1 MHRTVCKSKLH
12 GATIT
17 ETELAYEGSI
27 TLDTDLMEATNI
39 VAWERVQI
47 VNINNGARIETFVIP
62 GKAGSGQPNRPGR
75 FFPQQHKSKK
85 QEHRGELVG
94 HELKR
99 VRHGQAAQAEGGE
112 VTSWADQHRLGYLRS
127 IAY

>member
-62 GKAGSGQPNRPGR
+62 GKAGSGTVCLNGPAARSACVGDVVHVISYCEMTDEELEGLEPVVARLDAQNRVQSTHPM
-75 FFPQQHKSKK
+75 S
-85 QEHRGELVG
+85 
-94 HELKR
+94 
-99 VRHGQAAQAEGGE
+99 A
-112 VTSWADQHRLGYLRS
+112 
-127 IAY
+127 